1 MEARDRHLFDHV
13 YTLRKMD
20 ETNFKMIC
28 LIMST
33 NILRNQKVEIDR
45 SKYRTKHLACGCLV
59 GSSGQPVIGKRFWYM
74 VDADD

>member
-1 MEARDRHLFDHV
+1 
-13 YTLRKMD
+13 
-20 ETNFKMIC
+20 
-28 LIMST
+28 
-33 NILRNQKVEIDR
+33 VEIDR